1 MCLVHMVT
9 CLCASHVVV
18 VVLCTSLCSTVKST
32 VVQYLYFK
40 LRMSKTSIKAAVI
53 KKKKKQ
59 QWCSWYK
66 EASAIV
72 LYYCTFQDTVRVKMF
87 YFFSLFLC
95 VICVES
101 IINLLRYSAIKHI
114 ADCVSWVSRL
124 TFFVC
129 YVISH
134 FSRVRLF
141 ATLWTVAHQA
151 PLSMGMLQARILEW
165 VAMLSSRGSS
175 QPRYRT
181 HASYVSCTGRR
192 VLYH

>member
-1 MCLVHMVT
+1 MLVCIT
-9 CLCASHVVV
+9 CSGCGFVYFTVQYYKEYS
-18 VVLCTSLCSTVKST
+18 STVSLFQAQDVRNKHKSNSD
-32 VVQYLYFK
+32 L
-40 LRMSKTSIKAAVI
+40 

-72 LYYCTFQDTVRVKMF
+72 LHYCTFQDTVRVKMF

-101 IINLLRYSAIKHI
+101 IINLLRYSAIKYI
-114 ADCVSWVSRL
+114 ANCVSWVSRL

-134 FSRVRLF
+134 FSWVRLF

-165 VAMLSSRGSS
+165 VAMLSSKGSS